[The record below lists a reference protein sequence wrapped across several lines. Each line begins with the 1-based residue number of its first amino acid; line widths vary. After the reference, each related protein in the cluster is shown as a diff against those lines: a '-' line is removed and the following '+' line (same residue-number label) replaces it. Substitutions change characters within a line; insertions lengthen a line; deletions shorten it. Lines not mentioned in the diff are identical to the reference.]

1 MKNKTDHVFSQVHTG
16 DISSL
21 PSNFLIN
28 KLLKELDG
36 QPAEPP
42 VCSKHKGK
50 KFKLFCQ
57 TCDQLIC
64 KDCTLVD
71 HRDHD
76 YKFVN
81 DVYPA
86 EKDKIAKVI
95 EKSRGKI
102 NALETSLM
110 TIQSQEDWARHN
122 FEEVSSKVDAL
133 INDHIEALERK
144 RQSLK
149 EQLQKFTRVQKHLH
163 ETQKKSFAAS
173 LNRVKRSVEL
183 AEQALIK
190 GDELGVLA
198 TKHEIIQHLTDT
210 NSATEKIQVRGMIS
224 CNLEIEH
231 DSPLYDA
238 DLPKNAKI
246 TQCDEEYTVG
256 MFRGDFVEQIH
267 YASKDKAFIS
277 LPNQACRFEI
287 QSKTHNKPHWAEAID
302 DVQVN
307 IKQTGS
313 NNVDSP
319 VIEQNRFGSFTF
331 TYCPADVGK
340 YEIEVLVN
348 GRYLEGSPFTLEV
361 NPAFN
366 FLLQRLTADMARH
379 FHVKVTAP
387 K

>member
-1 MKNKTDHVFSQVHTG
+1 MFRQVPRG
-16 DISSL
+16 DVSSL

-28 KLLKELDG
+28 KLLSELDG
-36 QPAEPP
+36 QPAAYP

-64 KDCTLVD
+64 KDCALID

-86 EKDKIAKVI
+86 EKDKIVKLI
-95 EKSRGKI
+95 EKLREKI
-102 NALETSLM
+102 TALETSLA

-149 EQLQKFTRVQKHLH
+149 EQLQEFTRVQKHLH
-163 ETQKKSFAAS
+163 ETQKKLFTAS

-183 AEQALIK
+183 AEQALKK

-198 TKHEIIQHLTDT
+198 TKHEILKQLTDT
-210 NSATEKIQVRGMIS
+210 NSATEKTQVRGMIS
-224 CNLEIEH
+224 CNVKI
-231 DSPLYDA
+231 DSPLYEA
-238 DLPKNAKI
+238 DVQKIAKI
-246 TQCDEEYTVG
+246 TQCDEEYTLG
-256 MFRGDFVEQIH
+256 MFDLMEQIH
-267 YASKDKAFIS
+267 YASKDKVFIS
-277 LPNQACRFEI
+277 KIKQTGRFEI
-287 QSKTHNKPHWAEAID
+287 QSKNDSKPHWAEAVD
-302 DVQVN
+302 VVQVN
-307 IKQTGS
+307 IKKSGS
-313 NNVDSP
+313 TLVYSS
-319 VIEQNRFGSFTF
+319 VIERNRFGLFTF
-331 TYCPADVGK
+331 SYCPAVVGK
-340 YEIEVLVN
+340 YEIEVRVN
-348 GRYLEGSPFTLEV
+348 GRYLEGSPFTWEV
-361 NPAFN
+361 KLVGPSLFDIALNPHMNPF
-366 FLLQRLTADMARH
+366 MGGSI
-379 FHVKVTAP
+379 KKMAP